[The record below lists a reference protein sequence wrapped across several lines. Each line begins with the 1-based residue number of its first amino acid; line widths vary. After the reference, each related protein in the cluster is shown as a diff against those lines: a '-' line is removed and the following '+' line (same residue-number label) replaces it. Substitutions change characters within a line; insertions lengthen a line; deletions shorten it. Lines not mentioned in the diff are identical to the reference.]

1 METKIQFQKNA
12 NVIAANGQ
20 PLGQIDRVVL
30 NPETKVITDIVVK
43 KGSLFNKEDKVVP
56 VGLVAETTED
66 QILLRNEAGE
76 LNAFPVFEER
86 RIVPGK
92 EDIDKTLSSE
102 NAPQMVNYGFPEVS
116 PAYVQPS
123 GKQFVTQIEQN
134 IPEGTVAMKEG
145 AKVITSEG
153 KHVGYVERVLADSS
167 VDQVTHLLVS
177 TGRFT
182 KDAKLIPIDW
192 VMVMGEDEIHL
203 RVNKDS
209 VEELADVSS

>member
-20 PLGQIDRVVL
+20 SLGQIDRVVL

-43 KGSLFNKEDKVVP
+43 TGALFNKEDKVVP

-102 NAPQMVNYGFPEVS
+102 NVPQMVNYGFPEVG
-116 PAYVQPS
+116 PAYIQPPS
-123 GKQFVTQIEQN
+123 AKIVTQIEQN

-182 KDAKLIPIDW
+182 KDAKLVPIEW
-192 VMVMGEDEIHL
+192 VMAVGEDEIHL